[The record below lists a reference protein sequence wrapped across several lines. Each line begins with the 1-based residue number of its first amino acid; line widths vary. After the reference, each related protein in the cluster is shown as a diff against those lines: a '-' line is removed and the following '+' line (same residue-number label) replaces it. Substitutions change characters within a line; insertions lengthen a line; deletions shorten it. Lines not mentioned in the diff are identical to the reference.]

1 MLTAACSRSRCIFWN
16 AGSTGSASD
25 RACLNRIALPI
36 ILWHPF
42 ASGMA
47 ISPHRSRSRISSKR
61 GPVAFQIP
69 MPDRCISLARDQ
81 DGYRAGHDQPDV
93 RSSRNGFWRNH
104 VCAGPSM
111 PRDVRTADAAS
122 LGFDRGFHA
131 RSVRAGTNRG
141 KARHRIA
148 TSAGSTCVCAVSW
161 IRGHTFLPANG
172 SRNTDQAIHP
182 DNMRIRQVGVSVRLR
197 GQAR

>member
-1 MLTAACSRSRCIFWN
+1 M
-16 AGSTGSASD
+16 
-25 RACLNRIALPI
+25 NRIALPI

-131 RSVRAGTNRG
+131 RSVRAGTSRG
-141 KARHRIA
+141 KARHGLRRVPVRPAFARYHGFVDTRFFPRREAGTRIKQYIP
-148 TSAGSTCVCAVSW
+148 TTCEY
-161 IRGHTFLPANG
+161 
-172 SRNTDQAIHP
+172 D
-182 DNMRIRQVGVSVRLR
+182 RL
-197 GQAR
+197 A